1 MGDSS
6 DDESLANEIEQMLE
20 SDVDTEM
27 RGIHID
33 AQRRAPDPSSV
44 PVHSNTHAYPNP
56 HPHLHADAARPQTG
70 LKTYKG
76 LRRRNNSS
84 SGSSSSGSASSSGS
98 SDSDSSDDNTA
109 KNPARKGPRPQSLMS
124 YVAQPRSLASAPLAH
139 SSTLPNSSIPAAAPA
154 YSASNT
160 LSTMLSL
167 EADLKNQ
174 KDAAAKEIAGLK
186 STVSRLQADLR
197 KSADEKANLSAK
209 VASFQ
214 SENSK
219 LHSQLKA
226 LQQSTASPSTATS
239 SDTLQNNRTQK
250 KAIADLQATI
260 KDLQADNKRAKADAV
275 RDRSELKEKLHQAH
289 SREREALNL
298 REKEESADREK
309 AMDLL
314 RAKLKEAEAERDR
327 AVSSSSFGAKD
338 LDKNV
343 LAENARLIEE
353 ANELRRRLAESP
365 SRGDDRQELNTLS
378 GKYAQ
383 VKEDLVIA
391 RKEIRQLTESNHRL
405 SLELERLN
413 AELMTGE
420 KDHPMMEVRS
430 SHSNDSSCEESVASM
445 TRQIM
450 VLQRTVMQLEKEK
463 LVLQD
468 ALTRHLVERYEMES
482 TRVTQQSSDENEDG
496 AVASN
501 GLGTAAGNG
510 ISSTALQS
518 SGISNASSNN
528 GMLPIPANSSLTS
541 NGTAPISPQ
550 LTNSSTNSS
559 KLVSGTSIGP
569 PAIPTHS
576 NSTSLPGSNFIGPAG
591 ANTGRPSASVNGNS
605 NASNGGSKSNEY
617 TGSGGFSSSTAQ
629 GAIGKAK
636 RRSSDDSKTAE
647 APLKLSPSSKSR
659 NAANADLPP
668 VNTNVKRTLPD
679 SVKDATLRKVS
690 SPSDSVASGGSR
702 AGASTLKRTRTDPL
716 VPSGLRDDKP
726 KPSRYSGNNAS
737 NESRD
742 SRDSRDSPQLPPMK
756 RSKLQSAEASRKQA
770 PSSSSVPTDRLNTS
784 SSAINTKIS
793 NMVKHSRNHNSE
805 SSLLKPPATESGA
818 LSSASS
824 SPSLSQNLPSQQPP
838 LQSVKIRTL
847 TSYLSSR
854 DSPTITSNTSP
865 SLASASSS
873 GSLTSL
879 NNNNNTAT
887 NQTNSNKPVT
897 AKPPRG
903 SPLGAKGLAA
913 WIIKAQFGSRENSDS
928 IADSVLSVSNDPI
941 TYGSGRGIE
950 FLMREVLFEVWKG
963 RAPEDG
969 AVAVTGGR
977 YSKSAASAALAANAA
992 ANGEK
997 AAWEWCDLKK
1007 DVEDGEEIE
1016 TVRVPSRT
1024 GGSRLE
1030 EGIPKEERNCIW
1042 FIWTLSCAV
1051 QETLPNFVNDILEWV
1066 EKVAI
1071 GSEGRNMDLAML
1083 CRLTRFYSSFARLT
1097 SNPSDFMRIHK
1108 LTHSILVAFSSKPR
1122 KSVAVIDGI
1131 AGCWPEAFKFRPRGD
1146 TGNDADGY
1154 REVAFMM
1161 ETCCVLMMHMVDE
1174 LTASGTAVA
1183 ANMCQFAMRGI
1194 NKSWPSNRKN
1204 ESYMD
1209 MLLKH
1214 LCRLFYYPDEA
1225 IPMSNVVIESL
1236 VLTALHMQDS
1246 VAVEFVTQCI
1256 ADCKNLVA
1264 AGAASSSK
1272 NCAANFVQFMKRLF
1286 RGLEKRGG
1294 SVVEMA
1300 GGVLEFVGKLGESAV
1315 AGDTAD
1321 AAEWQFVA
1329 QIVGVV
1335 VKSSGA
1341 GKMSVDLKRL
1351 VGAWVRKMDEGGK
1364 AVPVGLKDYGKY

>member
-27 RGIHID
+27 RGIHTD
-33 AQRRAPDPSSV
+33 AQRREPDPSSV
-44 PVHSNTHAYPNP
+44 TVHSNTHAYPNP

-84 SGSSSSGSASSSGS
+84 SGSSSSGSGSSSGS

-124 YVAQPRSLASAPLAH
+124 YVAQPRSLASAPLAP
-139 SSTLPNSSIPAAAPA
+139 SSTLSNSSIPAAAPA
-154 YSASNT
+154 YAASNT

-167 EADLKNQ
+167 ETDLKNQ
-174 KDAAAKEIAGLK
+174 KDAAAKEISGLK

-197 KSADEKANLSAK
+197 KFADEKANLSAK

-214 SENSK
+214 AENSK

-239 SDTLQNNRTQK
+239 SDTLQNNRSQK

-298 REKEESADREK
+298 REKEELSDREK
-309 AMDLL
+309 AMDVL

-327 AVSSSSFGAKD
+327 VVSSSSFGAKD

-501 GLGTAAGNG
+501 GIGTAAGNG
-510 ISSTALQS
+510 NSSTALQS

-528 GMLPIPANSSLTS
+528 GMLPIPANASLSS

-559 KLVSGTSIGP
+559 KLVSGPSIGP

-576 NSTSLPGSNFIGPAG
+576 NSANLPGSSSIGPAG
-591 ANTGRPSASVNGNS
+591 ANAGRPSAGVNGNS
-605 NASNGGSKSNEY
+605 NGSNGGTKSNEY
-617 TGSGGFSSSTAQ
+617 TGSGGYSSSTAQ
-629 GAIGKAK
+629 GATGKAK

-647 APLKLSPSSKSR
+647 APPKLSPSSKSR
-659 NAANADLPP
+659 NAASADLPP

-702 AGASTLKRTRTDPL
+702 ASGSTLKRTRTDPL

-742 SRDSRDSPQLPPMK
+742 SRDSRDSPQLPPVK
-756 RSKLQSAEASRKQA
+756 RSKLSTSETSRKQT
-770 PSSSSVPTDRLNTS
+770 SSSSSFAPTDRLNTS

-805 SSLLKPPATESGA
+805 SSLLKPPPTESGA

-824 SPSLSQNLPSQQPP
+824 SPSLSQNLSQQPP
-838 LQSVKIRTL
+838 LQTVKIRTL

-879 NNNNNTAT
+879 NNNNTTT
-887 NQTNSNKPVT
+887 NQTNTIKPIS

-903 SPLGAKGLAA
+903 SPLGAKGLAT
-913 WIIKAQFGSRENSDS
+913 WITKAHFGSRENSDS

-950 FLMREVLFEVWKG
+950 FLMRDVLFEVWKG
-963 RAPEDG
+963 RVAED
-969 AVAVTGGR
+969 VAVVGTGGR
-977 YSKSAASAALAANAA
+977 YSKSAASAALAASVAA
-992 ANGEK
+992 SSEK

-1016 TVRVPSRT
+1016 TVRVPSRS

-1051 QETLPNFVNDILEWV
+1051 QDTQPNFVNDVLEWV

-1122 KSVAVIDGI
+1122 KSVSVIDGI

-1146 TGNDADGY
+1146 VGNDADGY

-1174 LTASGTAVA
+1174 LTASGTTVA

-1194 NKSWPSNRKN
+1194 NKAWPSNRKN

-1225 IPMSNVVIESL
+1225 TPMPNVVIESL

-1294 SVVEMA
+1294 SPVEMA

-1315 AGDTAD
+1315 AGDAGD
-1321 AAEWQFVA
+1321 AAEWQFIA

-1341 GKMSVDLKRL
+1341 GKMSVELKKL
-1351 VGAWVRKMDEGGK
+1351 AGAWVRKMDEGGK